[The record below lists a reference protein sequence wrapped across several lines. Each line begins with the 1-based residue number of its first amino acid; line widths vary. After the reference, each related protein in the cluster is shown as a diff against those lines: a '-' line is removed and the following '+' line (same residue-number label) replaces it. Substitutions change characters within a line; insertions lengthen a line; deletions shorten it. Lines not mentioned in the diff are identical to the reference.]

1 MRFIRLNFIL
11 TMLEWKGMTVPR
23 VLKEVAEKNPN
34 RSAFIMDDKTIT
46 FQEVEELS
54 NKIASYFKSKGF
66 ERGDTISVLMETNIV
81 YPSIWLGLS
90 KIGVVAAL
98 INYNLR
104 KETLI
109 HSIKVANSKA
119 VILGSELGK
128 GLLKI

>member
-1 MRFIRLNFIL
+1 
-11 TMLEWKGMTVPR
+11 MTVPR
-23 VLKEVAEKNPN
+23 VFKQMVDKHPDKA
-34 RSAFIMDDKTIT
+34 AFIMDDKTLT
-46 FQEVEELS
+46 FQEVEEFS

-66 ERGDTISVLMETNIV
+66 ERGDTVSVLMETNII

-104 KETLI
+104 KEPLI

-119 VILGSELGK
+119 IILGSELAK
-128 GLLKI
+128 GEFFNFLKQLYKNQ